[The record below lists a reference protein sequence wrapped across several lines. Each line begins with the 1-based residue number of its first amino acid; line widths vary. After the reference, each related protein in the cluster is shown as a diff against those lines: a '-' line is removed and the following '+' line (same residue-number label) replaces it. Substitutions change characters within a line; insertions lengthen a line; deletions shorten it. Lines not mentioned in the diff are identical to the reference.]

1 MKFSTQ
7 FLLPFFLAL
16 TPSALAASPSD
27 LQAQIGH
34 HVIFSY
40 AGLEPPA
47 HLVDLIKKGKVG
59 GIILFG
65 ENVDENLV
73 STIDSLQETYKQS
86 PYYSGT
92 PLFIMTDQEGGKV
105 RRLEGGPVESAKQIG
120 QAADLE
126 AAATQ
131 MGKDAASTLEQFK
144 NNVNLAPV
152 LDVYR
157 EAGDFADS
165 AERSFSN
172 SSRAVA
178 TCGSAFIAAQ
188 QSANIVASAKHFPG
202 LGAAHA
208 GENTDLQ
215 PVTIDLTREELR
227 KVDMEPYRNAI
238 AAGVDMVMTSWAI
251 YPALDPTYPCGM
263 SKTIIQNELRD
274 RLGFKGVT
282 ITDAIEAGS
291 LTAFGD
297 QATRGLLAAQAGV
310 DLLLAAQ
317 RNVTQGEVIYDAL
330 LAALQDGSLDE
341 AEFSAATERI
351 LEVRKKLV
359 LV

>member
-1 MKFSTQ
+1 MKFTTQ
-7 FLLPFFLAL
+7 FLAPLFLAL
-16 TPSALAASPSD
+16 APSALAASPSD

-34 HVIFSY
+34 HIIFSY
-40 AGLEPPA
+40 PGIEPPA
-47 HLVDLIKKGKVG
+47 HLLDLIKEGKVG
-59 GIILFG
+59 GLILFG
-65 ENVDENLV
+65 ENVGDNLTT
-73 STIDSLQETYKQS
+73 TIDNLQAVYKQS
-86 PYYSGT
+86 PYYSGS
-92 PLFIMTDQEGGKV
+92 PLFIMTDQEGGEV
-105 RRLEGGPVESAKQIG
+105 RRLAGGPVESAKDIG
-120 QAADLE
+120 QAANPK

-131 MGKDAASTLEQFK
+131 MGKDAASTLEKFK

-157 EAGDFADS
+157 EAGDFAD
-165 AERSFSN
+165 AYERSFSN
-172 SSRAVA
+172 SSRVVA

-202 LGAAHA
+202 LGAAKA
-208 GENTDLQ
+208 GENTDMQ
-215 PVTIDLTREELR
+215 PVTIDLTLEELR
-227 KVDMEPYRNAI
+227 KVDMEPYKNAI

-251 YPALDPTYPCGM
+251 YPALDPTYPSGL

-297 QATRGLLAAQAGV
+297 QGTRGLLAAQAGV
-310 DLLLAAQ
+310 DLLLAAK
-317 RNVTQGEVIYDAL
+317 RDVTQGEDIYNAL
-330 LAALQDGSLDE
+330 LAALQDGSLDGD
-341 AEFSAATERI
+341 AFSAATQRI

-359 LV
+359 LA

>member
-1 MKFSTQ
+1 MKFSTH
-7 FLLPFFLAL
+7 LLPFFLAL
-16 TPSALAASPSD
+16 VPSSFAASPGD

-40 AGLEPPA
+40 PGLKPPA
-47 HLVDLIKKGKVG
+47 HLLNLIKEGKVG

-65 ENVDENLV
+65 ENVDDSLTT
-73 STIDSLQETYKQS
+73 TIDNFQEIYKQS
-86 PYYSGT
+86 PYYSGS

-105 RRLEGGPVESAKQIG
+105 RRLAGGPEESAKQIG
-120 QAADLE
+120 QAADPE

-131 MGKDAASTLEQFK
+131 MGKDAASTLEKFK

-165 AERSFSN
+165 FERSFSN
-172 SSRAVA
+172 SSRVVG
-178 TCGSAFIAAQ
+178 TCGSAFISAQ
-188 QSANIVASAKHFPG
+188 QSTNIIASAKHFPG

-208 GENTDLQ
+208 GENTDMQ
-215 PVTIDLTREELR
+215 PVTIDLTVEELR
-227 KVDMEPYRNAI
+227 KVDMAPYREAI

-251 YPALDPTYPCGM
+251 YPALDPTYPSGL
-263 SKTIIQNELRD
+263 SKTIIQNELRG

-291 LTAFGD
+291 LEAFGD

-310 DLLLAAQ
+310 DLLLAAK
-317 RNVTQGEVIYDAL
+317 RDVTQGEDIYNAL
-330 LAALQDGSLDE
+330 LAAVQDGSLDE
-341 AEFSAATERI
+341 AAFAAATQRI